1 MIDHDLNEPYQ
12 SGISAQH
19 SLDEL
24 KAGTASLSYREYDH
38 QHREI
43 KGSLYFCHWVPTVA
57 RLVLFG
63 PIDSLRFAVEFGGFG
78 LRFLLNPL
86 FP

>member
-12 SGISAQH
+12 SDISAQH

-24 KAGTASLSYREYDH
+24 NVGQHQSGH

-43 KGSLYFCHWVPTVA
+43 EGRLYFCHWS
-57 RLVLFG
+57 RLLRGLVLFG
-63 PIDSLRFAVEFGGFG
+63 PIDSLRFAVELGGFG
-78 LRFLLNPL
+78 LRGFL
-86 FP
+86 